1 MRATVEPR
9 VPNPQTGAD
18 LRRGDIK
25 VHQGGT
31 TWILDIGVVCPGTQR
46 YVDQGSQT
54 TPGRAAEAYAA
65 IKAAKYADQ
74 PNFVPFIVETG
85 GYINRRAHLFLDT
98 LRGSQGSRPA
108 ADSRTQGYFRG
119 PSPQDVALR
128 GVMQALVRIQ
138 AYMLADIV
146 VAIPAVDLAIE
157 AVV

>member
-1 MRATVEPR
+1 MLYLYTRAYQWYQWYQLVLPWYLVWPYT
-9 VPNPQTGAD
+9 
-18 LRRGDIK
+18 
-25 VHQGGT
+25 
-31 TWILDIGVVCPGTQR
+31 
-46 YVDQGSQT
+46 Y
-54 TPGRAAEAYAA
+54 EAYAA

-74 PNFVPFIVETG
+74 PNFVPFFVETG

-128 GVMQALVRIQ
+128 GVMKALVRIQ

>member
-1 MRATVEPR
+1 MCALFQSESCDKTLWHTCTYVRTYVLRTYVRTYA
-9 VPNPQTGAD
+9 GAD

-31 TWILDIGVVCPGTQR
+31 TWILDVPWDPALRRPGQPDHPWT
-46 YVDQGSQT
+46 GSR
-54 TPGRAAEAYAA
+54 G
-65 IKAAKYADQ
+65 
-74 PNFVPFIVETG
+74 
-85 GYINRRAHLFLDT
+85 
-98 LRGSQGSRPA
+98 LRGNQGGEGRRPA
-108 ADSRTQGYFRG
+108 QLCPIHCGDWRLHQQAGG

-146 VAIPAVDLAIE
+146 VAIPAVDLAVE